1 MANIAFQAIMSGKPV
16 KGLTEYFYSDA

>member
-1 MANIAFQAIMSGKPV
+1 MANIAFQAVMSGKPV